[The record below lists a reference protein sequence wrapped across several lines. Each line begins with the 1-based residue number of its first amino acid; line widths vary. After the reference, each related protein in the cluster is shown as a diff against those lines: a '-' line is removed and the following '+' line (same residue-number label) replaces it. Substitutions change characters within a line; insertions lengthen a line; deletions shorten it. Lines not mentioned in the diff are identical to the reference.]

1 MTNQTWLFSHKE
13 LSTQLA
19 ITSHVH
25 SWPAEC
31 DKVQKVTGAFAMQ
44 AINMADTGS
53 KCVNSNVKA
62 TTTNVTNTHLD
73 TCKLKDIPW
82 LCFMEKTKDILYVV
96 QKVQNNKI
104 WYNNKHRLN

>member
-1 MTNQTWLFSHKE
+1 MWK
-13 LSTQLA
+13 QLLQM
-19 ITSHVH
+19 
-25 SWPAEC
+25 W
-31 DKVQKVTGAFAMQ
+31 Q
-44 AINMADTGS
+44 
-53 KCVNSNVKA
+53 
-62 TTTNVTNTHLD
+62 NTHLD